1 MYRHLG
7 RTTNYRLLL
16 VQKVQVFMKFNLV
29 KYLQFIL
36 VGEMRQVSLN
46 SSEDLYQE
54 IRWLNFNA
62 VGPSL
67 SRKARSISAQF
78 QERHEAKTVREM
90 KEFVEK
96 LPSMQVT
103 F

>member
-1 MYRHLG
+1 
-7 RTTNYRLLL
+7 
-16 VQKVQVFMKFNLV
+16 
-29 KYLQFIL
+29 
-36 VGEMRQVSLN
+36 MRQVALN
-46 SSEDLYQE
+46 SSEDLYQQ

-96 LPSMQVT
+96 LPSMQVRII
-103 F
+103 